1 MTCAIISRKDFIM
14 EKLNV
19 AVFFGG
25 CSPEYS
31 VSLSSA
37 SGVILNLDREKYN
50 PVLIGITQKG
60 SWYHYT
66 GSVDKLLNDT
76 WHNSQD
82 CVPAVLSPN
91 RGEKRLLLL
100 KEEGV
105 ESINDE
111 TGKRMTVSYDKLVR
125 LVETPQVY
133 ALYTAGQLFML
144 VFKDQLSESQ
154 REEFRAFLRT
164 KPTQIKKL

>member
-1 MTCAIISRKDFIM
+1 MFETRGQI
-14 EKLNV
+14 N
-19 AVFFGG
+19 G
-25 CSPEYS
+25 
-31 VSLSSA
+31 
-37 SGVILNLDREKYN
+37 
-50 PVLIGITQKG
+50 
-60 SWYHYT
+60 
-66 GSVDKLLNDT
+66 KLLYELNKRYIGRRRYLFYPI
-76 WHNSQD
+76 S
-82 CVPAVLSPN
+82 VFVLAMLILLILQ
-91 RGEKRLLLL
+91 RKTALAILYGVLLALLLTAYVYFPKKWVRTQVQRWRDMGL
-100 KEEGV
+100 TPPVPSHTRFTEEGV

>member
-1 MTCAIISRKDFIM
+1 MFETR
-14 EKLNV
+14 
-19 AVFFGG
+19 G
-25 CSPEYS
+25 
-31 VSLSSA
+31 
-37 SGVILNLDREKYN
+37 
-50 PVLIGITQKG
+50 Q
-60 SWYHYT
+60 
-66 GSVDKLLNDT
+66 VDGKLLFELNKRYIGRRRYLFFYPIL
-76 WHNSQD
+76 
-82 CVPAVLSPN
+82 VFVLVMLILLIVQRN
-91 RGEKRLLLL
+91 TALAILYGVLLALLLTAYVYFPKKWVRTQVQRGRDMGL
-100 KEEGV
+100 TPPVPSHTRFTEEGV

-164 KPTQIKKL
+164 KPTQIKTL

>member
-1 MTCAIISRKDFIM
+1 MFETRGQI
-14 EKLNV
+14 N
-19 AVFFGG
+19 G
-25 CSPEYS
+25 
-31 VSLSSA
+31 
-37 SGVILNLDREKYN
+37 
-50 PVLIGITQKG
+50 
-60 SWYHYT
+60 
-66 GSVDKLLNDT
+66 KLLYELNKRYIGRRRYLFYPI
-76 WHNSQD
+76 S
-82 CVPAVLSPN
+82 VFVLAMLILLILQRN
-91 RGEKRLLLL
+91 TALAILYGVLLALLLTAYVYFPKKWVRIQVQRWRDMGL
-100 KEEGV
+100 TPPIPSHTRFTEEGV

-111 TGKRMTVSYDKLVR
+111 TGKSITVSYDKLVR

>member
-1 MTCAIISRKDFIM
+1 MF
-14 EKLNV
+14 E
-19 AVFFGG
+19 
-25 CSPEYS
+25 
-31 VSLSSA
+31 
-37 SGVILNLDREKYN
+37 
-50 PVLIGITQKG
+50 TQG
-60 SWYHYT
+60 Q
-66 GSVDKLLNDT
+66 VDGKLLFELNKRYIGRRRYWFFYPILVFVLVMLILLIVQRDT
-76 WHNSQD
+76 
-82 CVPAVLSPN
+82 ALAILYGVLLA
-91 RGEKRLLLL
+91 LLLTAYVYFPKKWVRTQVQRWRDMGL
-100 KEEGV
+100 TPPVPSHTRFTEEGV

-154 REEFRAFLRT
+154 REEFRAFLRK